1 MESRLAA
8 LAWSLFI
15 LAVFYAMAH
24 FLFDSGW
31 SEISSYFELA
41 TLGSYLA
48 GVLLGWTAVGS
59 GGWLSWFA
67 NRPRIIFGGLL
78 LLLLLLIAVRRV
90 LDFEGS
96 LLPFLKSDKFLLGLL
111 VGGVVLARTRGG
123 RSK

>member
-24 FLFDSGW
+24 FLSDSGW

-59 GGWLSWFA
+59 RGWLNWFA
-67 NRPRIIFGGLL
+67 DRPRIIFGGLL